1 MKPYRLLS
9 HTGDIRLL
17 ITGKNLE
24 ELFAHA
30 GYAFFDITWDLAEVE
45 ERLFYPIKIEEEG
58 RAELLVAF
66 LRELLYLN
74 QAEEYIFKRFE
85 VQKLVAPCLE
95 VVGFGEKI
103 DLARHRGKRE
113 FKAVTYHQAEVSEK
127 RGRFTAKVI
136 FDI

>member
-1 MKPYRLLS
+1 MKPYRILS
-9 HTGDIRLL
+9 HTADIGLV
-17 ITGKNLE
+17 ITGKSLE

-30 GYAFFDITWDLAEVE
+30 GYAFFDITWDLSNVE
-45 ERLFYPIKIEEEG
+45 ERLLYPIRIEEEEQ
-58 RAELLVAF
+58 AELLVSF

-85 VQKLVAPCLE
+85 VQKLELPCLE

-113 FKAVTYHQAEVSEK
+113 IKAVTYHQAEVKEK
-127 RGRFTAKVI
+127 KGRFTAKVI